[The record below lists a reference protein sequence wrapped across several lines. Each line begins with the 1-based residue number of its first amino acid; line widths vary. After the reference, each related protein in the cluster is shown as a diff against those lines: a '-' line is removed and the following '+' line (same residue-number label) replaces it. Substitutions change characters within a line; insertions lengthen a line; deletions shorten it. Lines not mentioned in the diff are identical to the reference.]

1 MSSLLD
7 FEYSPWL
14 VILCLLLAIGY
25 SYIQYQ
31 KKTPW
36 SANIN
41 KVLAGSRVV
50 LVFFLAI
57 LLLGPVVRVVK
68 NVYEKPL
75 IVFAIDNSESIS
87 LATDSLALAEVIS
100 NLAQLKQ
107 NLISDGWDVQAVD
120 LSGTNI
126 SLDSIVFDGQRS
138 DLTRMIKSV
147 QSEHSTANL
156 NGIIMMTDGIFNS
169 GFSPDFISKFTPIYS
184 IGVGDSVPRKDLSII
199 NIRHNKTV
207 YQGNKFPV
215 EVSIRNEGLGPASVN
230 IQLFLNNTLQEI
242 QQLLVREDTRLI
254 THNFIVTAN
263 DPGKQRITIHLDS
276 IPGESTTINN
286 NASFYIDVIEG
297 QQKILILADAPSPE
311 IKAVR
316 LAIGKNEH
324 FTVKVVIGEE
334 VDSLNYDLIVLLPN
348 QGKARIS
355 AAYKQVVGSSVPLLI
370 LVGSSTNLLQLN
382 KDGIAAIQQSGNQ
395 YDQVSAT
402 QNPDFRE
409 FTLSSDMD
417 DWLSNAPPV
426 TVPFANISLEPT
438 DQVLLFQKV
447 GSVTTNRPII
457 YLSKTDRK
465 KGIIIG
471 DGIWRWRLNE
481 YLQHAETR
489 KFDELI
495 GKIVMYL
502 AARPDNRQFKL
513 YPAKNGF
520 EVGEDVSFISET
532 YNQLF
537 EPLFGEQIFLKI
549 SKEDNTSEFS
559 FTPLAGSLKLSIGQ
573 LTEGLYTYT
582 AYTSLNGKQHRASG
596 EFVVDKPNIEAADLT
611 ADYFGMRKLA
621 NATGG
626 KFYQSG
632 DIEELKNYFKEN
644 QTSSIIHSSE
654 KEILLLDLYWILIAL
669 IVLITVEWLT
679 RKMMGG
685 Y

>member
-1 MSSLLD
+1 
-7 FEYSPWL
+7 
-14 VILCLLLAIGY
+14 
-25 SYIQYQ
+25 
-31 KKTPW
+31 
-36 SANIN
+36 
-41 KVLAGSRVV
+41 VL
-50 LVFFLAI
+50 F
-57 LLLGPVVRVVK
+57 
-68 NVYEKPL
+68 
-75 IVFAIDNSESIS
+75 
-87 LATDSLALAEVIS
+87 
-100 NLAQLKQ
+100 
-107 NLISDGWDVQAVD
+107 
-120 LSGTNI
+120 
-126 SLDSIVFDGQRS
+126 
-138 DLTRMIKSV
+138 
-147 QSEHSTANL
+147 
-156 NGIIMMTDGIFNS
+156 
-169 GFSPDFISKFTPIYS
+169 
-184 IGVGDSVPRKDLSII
+184 
-199 NIRHNKTV
+199 
-207 YQGNKFPV
+207 
-215 EVSIRNEGLGPASVN
+215 
-230 IQLFLNNTLQEI
+230 
-242 QQLLVREDTRLI
+242 
-254 THNFIVTAN
+254 
-263 DPGKQRITIHLDS
+263 
-276 IPGESTTINN
+276 
-286 NASFYIDVIEG
+286 
-297 QQKILILADAPSPE
+297 
-311 IKAVR
+311 
-316 LAIGKNEH
+316 
-324 FTVKVVIGEE
+324 
-334 VDSLNYDLIVLLPN
+334 
-348 QGKARIS
+348 
-355 AAYKQVVGSSVPLLI
+355 
-370 LVGSSTNLLQLN
+370 
-382 KDGIAAIQQSGNQ
+382 AIQQSGSQ

-409 FTLSSDMD
+409 FTLSSDMG

-447 GSVTTNRPII
+447 GSVTTNKPII

-559 FTPLAGSLKLSIGQ
+559 FTPFAGSLKLSIGQ
-573 LTEGLYTYT
+573 LTEGLYSYT

-596 EFVVDKPNIEAADLT
+596 EFVVDKPNIESADLT

-632 DIEELKNYFKEN
+632 DIEDLLKNYFKEN
-644 QTSSIIHSSE
+644 QISSIIHSSE

-679 RKMMGG
+679 RKMMGS